1 MKELIEQIADLYT
14 TFYKNANDQLE
25 NGNNAAG
32 YRARKAAFEIE
43 KTMIVFRKQSIESS
57 K

>member
-14 TFYKNANDQLE
+14 AFYKNANAQLE
-25 NGNNAAG
+25 TGNDAAG
-32 YRARKAAFEIE
+32 IRARKASLEIE
-43 KTMIVFRKQSIESS
+43 KTMKTFRKQSIESS